1 MKTMKFSTMRIKFFM
16 YMKARGPSIEKE
28 HPYSQLSII
37 AYQYQISN
45 KSSKFPKSRKVP
57 RFK

>member
-1 MKTMKFSTMRIKFFM
+1 MKFSTMRIKFFM
-16 YMKARGPSIEKE
+16 YMKARGLSIEKE
-28 HPYSQLSII
+28 HPYSQPFIV